1 MTSFVRFNL
10 WGGIILYGLIPA
22 SWVAAV
28 FGSGNIY
35 NVPLAATLGLP
46 LYINSEASL
55 PLIRALLDNG
65 MSQGA
70 ALAFMISGA
79 GTSVGAIAGALTI
92 ARWRVIALVVGV
104 LWIGAIVSGIA
115 FDLALALKLF

>member
-1 MTSFVRFNL
+1 MRSMTKTVRFNL

-28 FGSGNIY
+28 FGSNIY
-35 NVPLAATLGLP
+35 NVLLAATFAAVHQPRLP
-46 LYINSEASL
+46 AVDSCAV
-55 PLIRALLDNG
+55 DNG

-79 GTSVGAIAGALTI
+79 GTSVGAIVGALTHRSL
-92 ARWRVIALVVGV
+92 ARNRSGGRRLMDR
-104 LWIGAIVSGIA
+104 AIVSGIA